1 MLPVTYDE
9 GVQHYMYI
17 RAHVSAQQDTKYPA
31 GRTLFVV
38 NIPPDATQQAMRDLF
53 RKAGTVEA
61 VDVRRASD
69 EEQPPADGPP
79 AVEPLPP
86 MEPADALSLIHI

>member
-79 AVEPLPP
+79 AVEPL
-86 MEPADALSLIHI
+86 SLIHI

>member
-1 MLPVTYDE
+1 MQEIHGFRVLPVTYDE

-69 EEQPPADGPP
+69 EEQPSRYRRWS
-79 AVEPLPP
+79 LLMP
-86 MEPADALSLIHI
+86 M